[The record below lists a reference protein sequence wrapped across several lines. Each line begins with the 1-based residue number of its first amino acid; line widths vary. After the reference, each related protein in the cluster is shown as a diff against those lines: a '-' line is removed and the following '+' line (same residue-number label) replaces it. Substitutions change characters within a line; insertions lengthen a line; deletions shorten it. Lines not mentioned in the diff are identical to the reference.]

1 MKANEITAEDRKR
14 WEINGWFPVICRIC
28 NEVVLYH
35 KDHYNPKNFIGW
47 ECQECKRRG
56 KICLN

>member
-14 WEINGWFPVICRIC
+14 WKTNGWFPVICRIC
-28 NEVVLYH
+28 NEVMLYH

-47 ECQECKRRG
+47 ECQECRRRFE
-56 KICLN
+56 